1 MAVVN
6 SVLGPLDTSDMG
18 FTLTH
23 EHIIT
28 GSAGFRYT
36 YPEMVNRR
44 RVEEVAVDLLIQARK
59 EGVTTLVDCTP
70 MDLDRD
76 VSLIQAVSKASGVN
90 IICATG
96 SHLYIPHAF
105 FQTMFEW
112 MDPIPAD
119 RVADLW
125 VREIE
130 EGIEGT
136 GIRAGIIKVATN
148 DPIRPPEEL
157 MLRAAART
165 HLRTGV
171 LITTHTPHTSHVG
184 LEQIRI
190 LQEEGVDMS
199 KVYVGH
205 VNSTLDHDYH
215 KRMMEKGVWL
225 GMDHFS
231 PSGPPTTPDWRART
245 AFIRDLIDDGY
256 EDRIMLSHDWNV
268 GGLASDDPLS
278 SMGEGNPDGYLWI
291 SRGVLP
297 YMRELGISDRA
308 VDKLMIDNPRNF
320 FEETGQ

>member
-1 MAVVN
+1 MAVIN
-6 SVLGPLDTSDMG
+6 SVLGPLNTSDMG

-23 EHIIT
+23 EHITT
-28 GSAGFRYT
+28 GSAGFRFT
-36 YPEMVNRR
+36 YPEMTNTQ
-44 RVEEVAVDLLIQARK
+44 RVQEVAVDLLTQARQ
-59 EGVTTLVDCTP
+59 EGVSTLVDCTP

-76 VSLIQAVSKASGVN
+76 VSLIQAVSRASGVN

-96 SHLYIPHAF
+96 SHLYIPHDF
-105 FQTMFEW
+105 YQTMFEW

-119 RVADLW
+119 SVADLW

-130 EGIEGT
+130 DGIEGT
-136 GIRAGIIKVATN
+136 GIKAGIIKVATN

-171 LITTHTPHTSHVG
+171 LITTHTPHTSRVG
-184 LEQIRI
+184 LDQIRI
-190 LQEEGVDMS
+190 LREEGVDIS
-199 KVYVGH
+199 KVYIGH

-215 KRMMEKGVWL
+215 KRMMAEGAWL

-231 PSGPPTTPDWRART
+231 PSGPPSTPNWQARS

-268 GGLASDDPLS
+268 KGVACCDPVG
-278 SMGEGNPDGYLWI
+278 SMGEGMPDGYLWI
-291 SRGVLP
+291 TRGVLP
-297 YMRELGISDRA
+297 YMRELGVSDSA
-308 VDKLMIDNPRNF
+308 INNLMIENPRRF

>member
-6 SVLGPLDTSDMG
+6 SVLGPLDTSDLG

-44 RVEEVAVDLLIQARK
+44 RVEEVAVELLIQARR
-59 EGVTTLVDCTP
+59 EGVATLVDCTP

-76 VSLIQAVSKASGVN
+76 VTLIQAVSKASGVN

-96 SHLYIPHAF
+96 SHLFIPHDF

-199 KVYVGH
+199 KVYVGPRQQH
-205 VNSTLDHDYH
+205 P
-215 KRMMEKGVWL
+215 R
-225 GMDHFS
+225 
-231 PSGPPTTPDWRART
+231 PR
-245 AFIRDLIDDGY
+245 
-256 EDRIMLSHDWNV
+256 
-268 GGLASDDPLS
+268 
-278 SMGEGNPDGYLWI
+278 
-291 SRGVLP
+291 LP
-297 YMRELGISDRA
+297 
-308 VDKLMIDNPRNF
+308 
-320 FEETGQ
+320 

>member
-1 MAVVN
+1 M
-6 SVLGPLDTSDMG
+6 
-18 FTLTH
+18 
-23 EHIIT
+23 
-28 GSAGFRYT
+28 
-36 YPEMVNRR
+36 
-44 RVEEVAVDLLIQARK
+44 DLLIQARK
-59 EGVTTLVDCTP
+59 EGVSTLVDCTP

-96 SHLYIPHAF
+96 SHLFIPHDF

-136 GIRAGIIKVATN
+136 GIRPGIIKVATN

-171 LITTHTPHTSHVG
+171 LITTHTPHTSRVG

-205 VNSTLDHDYH
+205 VNSTLAPRLPQADDGE
-215 KRMMEKGVWL
+215 RAFGWAWTT
-225 GMDHFS
+225 S
-231 PSGPPTTPDWRART
+231 ARAARPQPPIGGREPQ
-245 AFIRDLIDDGY
+245 FIRDLVDDGY
-256 EDRIMLSHDWNV
+256 GDRIMLSHDWNV
-268 GGLASDDPLS
+268 ERHDLRRPPLFH
-278 SMGEGNPDGYLWI
+278 G
-291 SRGVLP
+291 
-297 YMRELGISDRA
+297 
-308 VDKLMIDNPRNF
+308 
-320 FEETGQ
+320 

>member
-6 SVLGPLDTSDMG
+6 SVLGPLETSEMG

-36 YPEMVNRR
+36 YPEMVNRG
-44 RVEEVAVDLLIQARK
+44 RVEEVAVDLLSQARK
-59 EGVTTLVDCTP
+59 EGVSTLVDCTP

-76 VSLIQAVSKASGVN
+76 VSLIRAVSKGSGVN

-96 SHLYIPHAF
+96 SHLYIPHDF
-105 FQTMFEW
+105 YQTMFEW

-119 RVADLW
+119 TVADLW

-130 EGIEGT
+130 VGIEDA

-148 DPIRPPEEL
+148 DPIRPGEEL

-171 LITTHTPHTSHVG
+171 LITTHTPHTSRVG
-184 LEQIRI
+184 LDQIRI
-190 LQEEGVDMS
+190 LKEEGVDIT
-199 KVYVGH
+199 KVYIGH

-215 KRMMEKGVWL
+215 KRMMEQGAWL

-231 PSGPPTTPDWRART
+231 PSGPPTTPDWRTRT

-268 GGLASDDPLS
+268 KGLASGDS
-278 SMGEGNPDGYLWI
+278 VASMGEGNPDGYLWI
-291 SRGVLP
+291 TRGVLP
-297 YMRELGISDRA
+297 YMRELGVSDGA
-308 VDKLMIDNPRNF
+308 VDKLMIDNPRRF